1 MKRSNLFITVAGVSF
16 AFCVTSIAYADTPFL
31 RQEQLQEQKIQHA
44 ISASRSTAQLTKPIA
59 FEQAVEVDPSIQDL
73 SSTAFFVR
81 EIVVDDNLE
90 EFSFLEDMTASYTNQ
105 EITLAEA
112 AKLLAAM
119 NQKLSDKGYVTSRV
133 VIPEQNV
140 ASGLFHLKLLA
151 GRMGRVVYAEGC
163 KAVTWRNAFPIHE
176 GDLLNVYLLEQG
188 VEQMR
193 KVASQDVSMQILP
206 ANAAGVSD
214 V

>member
-59 FEQAVEVDPSIQDL
+59 VEQAVEPSIQDL

-90 EFSFLEDMTASYTNQ
+90 EFS
-105 EITLAEA
+105 
-112 AKLLAAM
+112 
-119 NQKLSDKGYVTSRV
+119 
-133 VIPEQNV
+133 
-140 ASGLFHLKLLA
+140 LK
-151 GRMGRVVYAEGC
+151 
-163 KAVTWRNAFPIHE
+163 I
-176 GDLLNVYLLEQG
+176 
-188 VEQMR
+188 
-193 KVASQDVSMQILP
+193 
-206 ANAAGVSD
+206 
-214 V
+214 

>member
-59 FEQAVEVDPSIQDL
+59 SEQAVEVDPSIQDL

-90 EFSFLEDMTASYTNQ
+90 EFFFWK
-105 EITLAEA
+105 I
-112 AKLLAAM
+112 
-119 NQKLSDKGYVTSRV
+119 
-133 VIPEQNV
+133 
-140 ASGLFHLKLLA
+140 
-151 GRMGRVVYAEGC
+151 
-163 KAVTWRNAFPIHE
+163 
-176 GDLLNVYLLEQG
+176 
-188 VEQMR
+188 
-193 KVASQDVSMQILP
+193 
-206 ANAAGVSD
+206 
-214 V
+214 